1 MHELCTVKV
10 KQSSSIFLWHS
21 YGVYEMT
28 LPQVS
33 LASKAVS

>member
-1 MHELCTVKV
+1 
-10 KQSSSIFLWHS
+10 
-21 YGVYEMT
+21 MT